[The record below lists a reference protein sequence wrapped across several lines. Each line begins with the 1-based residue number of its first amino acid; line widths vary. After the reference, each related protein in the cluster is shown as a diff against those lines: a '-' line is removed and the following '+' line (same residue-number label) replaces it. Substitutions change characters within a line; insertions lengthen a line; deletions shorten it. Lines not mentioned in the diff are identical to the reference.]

1 MDEILCSSP
10 ISQKKGGKSEPQ
22 AMPSPVPTAQWGRDR
37 LDAGCCLLR
46 HLIRSHKKEK
56 KKKRLFPR
64 YSHLGP
70 KIVGGRSE
78 RDIKL
83 GIKNLPGFC
92 FPKEKPKYTIS
103 CRIKYDGIEEGSPTS
118 GCQKK
123 RTENS
128 SELYTRQERCPGGE
142 GRGWYVGEPCN

>member
-1 MDEILCSSP
+1 MKSCAPPPSHKRRVG
-10 ISQKKGGKSEPQ
+10 SQSHRPCLRQCLQHNGVVTGW
-22 AMPSPVPTAQWGRDR
+22 M
-37 LDAGCCLLR
+37 LDVVVLR